1 MPLVQG
7 KTLLMHI
14 NILQFQYY
22 LEKHNLTQKLNRI
35 IVLTPNEGLSR
46 QHLGEFLLSGLD
58 AELFVKNGGSLF
70 VGQKIEI
77 IDIHKLEEESGDKTV
92 AIESFEGNNLVLVD
106 EGHRGSGGDKWKDKR
121 NRLCESGF
129 SFEYSATF
137 GQAVHALA
145 GAKQKNIDRRIFK
158 SHHI

>member
-1 MPLVQG
+1 MYFNDKNELLNQLNDFKIKNDGKNKNDFSSVSNFRYNSEDNDLNKIAYWNATGSG

-58 AELFVKNGGSLF
+58 ESYSLR
-70 VGQKIEI
+70 I
-77 IDIHKLEEESGDKTV
+77 
-92 AIESFEGNNLVLVD
+92 
-106 EGHRGSGGDKWKDKR
+106 
-121 NRLCESGF
+121 
-129 SFEYSATF
+129 
-137 GQAVHALA
+137 AVHCLL
-145 GAKQKNIDRRIFK
+145 DRRLK
-158 SHHI
+158 LLTYTN